1 MTKQMSG
8 SMTSKVFQTFKFLV
22 TANFYLS
29 VIVLMVGGISS
40 VSGSDAIFEFK
51 REFYDPLR
59 NNLRIMMI
67 YLAISEIGV
76 CVYCFLKDKFQAII
90 LTGFFLVLIT
100 GLLEFYGQINEIP
113 IDPNYPPFFFYI
125 GFSHILFGV
134 LTNMEK
140 TLANQAHEMS
150 KQ

>member
-1 MTKQMSG
+1 
-8 SMTSKVFQTFKFLV
+8 MTSKVFQGFKFLLI
-22 TANFYLS
+22 ANFYLS
-29 VIVLMVGGISS
+29 VIALMVGISS
-40 VSGSDAIFEFK
+40 VSSSDAIFEFN
-51 REFYDPLR
+51 REFYDPLL

-76 CVYCFLKDKFQAII
+76 CIYCFLKDKFQAII
-90 LTGFFLVLIT
+90 LTGFFPVLIT

-113 IDPNYPPFFFYI
+113 IDPNYPLFFLYI

-140 TLANQAHEMS
+140 ALVSQRHEMS

>member
-1 MTKQMSG
+1 
-8 SMTSKVFQTFKFLV
+8 MTSKVFQTLKFLV
-22 TANFYLS
+22 TANFYVS
-29 VIVLMVGGISS
+29 VIVLMLGGISS
-40 VSGSDAIFEFK
+40 ASGSDAIFEFNM
-51 REFYDPLR
+51 EFYNPLL

-67 YLAISEIGV
+67 YLAISEISV

-113 IDPNYPPFFFYI
+113 IDPNYPPFFLYV

-140 TLANQAHEMS
+140 ALVSQRHEMS
-150 KQ
+150 KR

>member
-1 MTKQMSG
+1 
-8 SMTSKVFQTFKFLV
+8 MTSKVFQTLKFLV

-40 VSGSDAIFEFK
+40 VSGSDAIFEFNM
-51 REFYDPLR
+51 EFYNPLL

-67 YLAISEIGV
+67 YLAISEISV

-90 LTGFFLVLIT
+90 LAGFFLVLIT

-113 IDPNYPPFFFYI
+113 IDPNYPPFFLYI

-134 LTNMEK
+134 LTNIGK
-140 TLANQAHEMS
+140 TLVNQRHEMS

>member
-1 MTKQMSG
+1 
-8 SMTSKVFQTFKFLV
+8 MTSKVFQGFKFLLI
-22 TANFYLS
+22 ANFYLS
-29 VIVLMVGGISS
+29 VIALMVGISS
-40 VSGSDAIFEFK
+40 VSSSDAIFEFN
-51 REFYDPLR
+51 REFYDPLL

-76 CVYCFLKDKFQAII
+76 CIYCFLKDKFQAII

-113 IDPNYPPFFFYI
+113 IDPNYPLFFLYI

-140 TLANQAHEMS
+140 ALVSQRHEMS